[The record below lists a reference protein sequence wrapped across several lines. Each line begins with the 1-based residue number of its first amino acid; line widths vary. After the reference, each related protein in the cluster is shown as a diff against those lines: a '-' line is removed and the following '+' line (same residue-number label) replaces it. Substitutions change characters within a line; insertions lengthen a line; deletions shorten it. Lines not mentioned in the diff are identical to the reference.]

1 MHEQT
6 LVYLTYSVH
15 LYNTFNYIISYT
27 FSYKLYFDNDDLVF
41 CMSIIINKWISD
53 LINPYFVGLESLVL
67 DSCVCVDIEYFL
79 FFNSYGISIEENAC
93 PFPDN
98 DACNC

>member
-6 LVYLTYSVH
+6 LVYLTYYSVH
-15 LYNTFNYIISYT
+15 LYNTYNIISYA

-53 LINPYFVGLESLVL
+53 LINPYFVGLESL
-67 DSCVCVDIEYFL
+67 DSCVCVCGHRIFPVLQFL
-79 FFNSYGISIEENAC
+79 WH
-93 PFPDN
+93 
-98 DACNC
+98 

>member
-6 LVYLTYSVH
+6 LVYLTYYSVH
-15 LYNTFNYIISYT
+15 LYNTYNIISYS

-79 FFNSYGISIEENAC
+79 FFNSYGISIEKNAW
-93 PFPDN
+93 PFS
-98 DACNC
+98 